1 MPRIPRVGAFASLP
15 SAAVPV
21 HRVPFVA
28 RATFSTST
36 PVNALG
42 DKTQWIRKQL
52 WKGEAPGAEDPY
64 NERPEPEQPTNLPD
78 EAKELSNV
86 DRRPTPV
93 RNTRLVLP
101 PSHSEALTEKEVEA
115 VETGYTPAT
124 SIEDLEEIGT
134 LKTWWEQPGHW
145 GEESEF
151 KGFAKA
157 ERVKDQPV
165 LEVYLRQALV
175 ESLSY
180 QQRGLLEEYA
190 VKKWPIGNRAHLD
203 RTLSAGILFKNGKAQ
218 LSSHFRIVTEK
229 LKARPQELEERVE
242 ISADEAQQMVN
253 ALDPSWKTVT
263 LDNDYLKFAIRKRL
277 YQLTGH
283 FIPDVKLAAAKTP
296 RELIIVALTI
306 NKRGKKLAEVLE
318 EQKALAA
325 LPNVTV
331 HNRRVTPIDREVAVG
346 RWKVIEE
353 ELRKR
358 DLPLTGTA
366 GYGKNK
372 ERDWLTGKA

>member
-15 SAAVPV
+15 SAVAPIN
-21 HRVPFVA
+21 RIPFVA

-42 DKTQWIRKQL
+42 NKAQWIRKQL
-52 WKGEAPGAEDPY
+52 WKGDAPGAEDPY

-78 EAKELSNV
+78 EAKELLSV
-86 DRRPTPV
+86 DRRPSPV

-101 PSHSEALTEKEVEA
+101 PSNSEALTENEIGA
-115 VETGYTPAT
+115 VDTGYTPAT
-124 SIEDLEEIGT
+124 SLEDLEEIDT

-151 KGFAKA
+151 QGFGKA
-157 ERVKDQPV
+157 DRVKDQVV

-175 ESLSY
+175 EALSY

-190 VKKWPIGNRAHLD
+190 VKKWPLGNRAHLD
-203 RTLSAGILFKNGKAQ
+203 RTLSAGILFENGKAQ

-229 LKARPQELEERVE
+229 LKAREAEERVE

-263 LDNDYLKFAIRKRL
+263 LDNDHLKFAVRKRL

-296 RELIIVALTI
+296 RELITVALTI
-306 NKRGKKLAEVLE
+306 TKRGKKLAEVLE
-318 EQKALAA
+318 EEKALTA

-331 HNRRVTPIDREVAVG
+331 HSRRVTPIDREISVG

-353 ELRKR
+353 ELQKR
-358 DLPLTGTA
+358 DLPVTGTG